1 MVAVVLTGIAVIGI
15 YRGYVS
21 FSQGADAQ
29 EQMLE
34 LQQNLRIGMF
44 ILEKD
49 IRRAGMNEENDE
61 NAGFVIATSNRVQFT
76 MDLTGGEDD
85 GGIDN
90 DNDGGADLLDPGL
103 DENFYGDGVL
113 DGAGE
118 NIQYQRLD
126 PDGDG
131 IFGLY
136 LDDINAGTSVEII
149 TNVSA
154 LDFVYLDED
163 STWIDPAAA
172 TTVPP
177 VAGSLDT
184 GQMNKIRAVQ
194 ISLVVQTTNEDYRYT
209 NNEMYLNIN
218 PNGAVEI
225 LGPQGDNLRR
235 RMFNKQVK
243 IRNAGL

>member
-34 LQQNLRIGMF
+34 LQQNLRIGMYV
-44 ILEKD
+44 LETD

-61 NAGFVIATSNRVQFT
+61 NAGFVIAASSRVQFT
-76 MDLTGGEDD
+76 MDLTGGETD
-85 GGIDN
+85 GIDN
-90 DNDGGADLLDPGL
+90 DNDGEKDALDPGL
-103 DENFYGDGVL
+103 DENFYGDGDLL
-113 DGAGE
+113 DAGE
-118 NIQYQRLD
+118 SIQYQRLD

-136 LDDINAGTSVEII
+136 RDDINAGTSVEII
-149 TNVSA
+149 TNVAA
-154 LDFVYLDED
+154 LDFVYLDKD
-163 STWIDPAAA
+163 SVVLDPAAA
-172 TTVPP
+172 TTAPP

-209 NNEMYLNIN
+209 NREPYENLQLT
-218 PNGAVEI
+218 EI
-225 LGPQGDNLRR
+225 YRAPGDNFRR